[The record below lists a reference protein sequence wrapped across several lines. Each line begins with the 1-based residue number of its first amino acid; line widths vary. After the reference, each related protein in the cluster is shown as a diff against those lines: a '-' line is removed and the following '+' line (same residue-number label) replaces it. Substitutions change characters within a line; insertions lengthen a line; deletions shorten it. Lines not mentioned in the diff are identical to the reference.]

1 MNCTDP
7 VRDTLVEVT
16 DQTVV
21 TSNQA
26 AVAGSPSRD
35 RTAPQVSALELR
47 TSECAKGSN
56 IPENPTPR
64 RATRAGLWLGPR
76 RPAKPVLAGPGVKSV
91 GEPPVTSSQVV
102 GPVEEPRPNCHRKED
117 DHAAPDCQV

>member
-1 MNCTDP
+1 MNCPDP

-21 TSNQA
+21 TSNKA
-26 AVAGSPSRD
+26 PVADSPSRY

-64 RATRAGLWLGPR
+64 RATQAGLWLGPR
-76 RPAKPVLAGPGVKSV
+76 LPAKPVLEGPGVKSV
-91 GEPPVTSSQVV
+91 GEPPLTSSQVV
-102 GPVEEPRPNCHRKED
+102 GPVGGPTPKLPQEGR
-117 DHAAPDCQV
+117 